1 MRSVYAMRLAGSEH
15 GVYGW
20 FMGKTRKPAR
30 QTYRRTYIA
39 EWRKFRGY
47 SQVRLEH
54 RMERSPGE
62 PLISRVSIGR
72 IEKGL
77 QPYSQPILEA
87 IAEALDC
94 TPWELLE
101 VNPLKQGEVVDLMRF
116 IRSMDNAKVGELA
129 KIAKAIA

>member
-1 MRSVYAMRLAGSEH
+1 MRLSGGEH
-15 GVYGW
+15 GVYDW
-20 FMGKTRKPAR
+20 LMGKTRKSAR
-30 QTYRRTYIA
+30 TVYRRTYI
-39 EWRKFRGY
+39 EQWRKFRGF
-47 SQVRLEH
+47 SQVRLEN
-54 RMERSPGE
+54 RMEKAPGE

-94 TPWELLE
+94 TVWELLE
-101 VNPLKQGEVVDLMRF
+101 VNPLKQGEVVDLMR
-116 IRSMDNAKVGELA
+116 IMRSMDNAKVGELA